1 MIKKIRKYLITKI
14 IKYGIKN
21 ESKLIIKLALITS
34 KVKIDF
40 EQKAFRDTSKLN
52 KLYYARFSRIYYYST
67 GIQTR
72 INHLLEEYLIK
83 NISLSIHFDEI
94 IVDIGANIGEFSLGI
109 SNLLN
114 NYNLICIE
122 PDPTEFDVLKKNLKD
137 LKKVKLYNYALSKKN
152 SQMTFYLNN
161 NSGDS
166 SLDNKSENKI
176 IVKTKTLDFLL
187 RDIKII
193 GLIKLEAEGHEP
205 EVLEGSFE
213 TLIKTKYI
221 TVDVGPER
229 NHKSTFDSVHQI
241 LTKSNFKI
249 LKKGKIMETVLYYN
263 QALVN
268 H

>member
-1 MIKKIRKYLITKI
+1 MIKKLNKYLLTKI
-14 IKYGIKN
+14 IQIGIKS
-21 ESKLIIKLALITS
+21 ESKLIIKLALFSS

-40 EQKAFRDTSKLN
+40 EQKILSDTSKSN
-52 KLYYARFSRIYYYST
+52 KLYYARFSRIYYYSM
-67 GIQTR
+67 GIYAR
-72 INHLLEEYLIK
+72 IDHLLEEYLVK
-83 NISLSIHFDEI
+83 NISLDIDKNDV

-109 SNLLN
+109 NKLLKN
-114 NYNLICIE
+114 QNIISIE
-122 PDPTEFDVLKKNLKD
+122 PDPTEFAVLQKNLNVLKSIKI
-137 LKKVKLYNYALSKKN
+137 YNYALSNKN
-152 SQMTFYLNN
+152 SHMTFYLNN

-176 IVKTKTLDFLL
+176 IVKTKTLDHLL
-187 RDIKII
+187 KYEKSI

-205 EVLEGSFE
+205 EVLEGSLE
-213 TLIKTKYI
+213 ILKKTKYI

-241 LTKSNFKI
+241 LTNSNFLI
-249 LKKGKIMETVLYYN
+249 LKKGKIRETVLYYN

>member
-1 MIKKIRKYLITKI
+1 MIEYLYMYLLTRIIRN
-14 IKYGIKN
+14 GIKLK
-21 ESKLIIKLALITS
+21 SKFIIRYTLLLS
-34 KVKIDF
+34 NVRIDF
-40 EQKAFRDTSKLN
+40 EQKILRDSSKLN

-67 GIQTR
+67 GISTR

-83 NISLSIHFDEI
+83 NISNIHKEDI
-94 IVDIGANIGEFSLGI
+94 IVDIGANIGEFSLGV
-109 SNLLN
+109 SKVLN

-122 PDPTEFDVLKKNLKD
+122 PDPTEFDVLKKNLKG

-152 SQMTFYLNN
+152 SQMIFYLNN

-166 SLDNKSENKI
+166 SLDNKSKNKI
-176 IVKTKTLDFLL
+176 NVKTKTLDHLL
-187 RDIKII
+187 KDEKSI

-205 EVLEGSFE
+205 EVLEGSLE
-213 TLIKTKYI
+213 TLKKTKYI

-229 NHKSTFDSVHQI
+229 NHKSTFDSVHLILTNASFQI
-241 LTKSNFKI
+241 LE
-249 LKKGKIMETVLYYN
+249 KGKIRETVLYFN